1 MQLAVL
7 RKSNKLW
14 TSDSLHVRKTLYIP
28 LGACHLREEL
38 VRGPNEDEVTL
49 VGLPLA
55 TGSAEKE
62 RQSISGHYS
71 RGATLPK
78 PTFEPDLNSALIS
91 PIGQDAEDNPWV
103 LQGTNVSYDPSTSL
117 IDIAQL
123 VPPIPS
129 SSPNPST
136 PPVLP
141 APPDP
146 PRSSRMLKLLRMSRK
161 DLSYFPRSAPSST
174 RSSLDSSLLLRPRSE
189 DKPRTISLGTNSTR
203 SITRKLSSLFLDV
216 PNLLPNG
223 PTSPLSS
230 TQTGLGNGRPAY
242 SARQRSASD
251 LIGRSS
257 PSASRTSS
265 DLLHP
270 SSPEGEHV
278 ELARLASRQKTQRVG
293 GKQDWFANGGF
304 GDEGRTGGK
313 ERGVVDRQLAPQG
326 AMVVG
331 GRRGEQGED
340 VWIG

>member
-38 VRGPNEDEVTL
+38 VRGRNDDQVTL
-49 VGLPLA
+49 LGLPVA
-55 TGSAEKE
+55 TGGIEKE
-62 RQSISGHYS
+62 RQSISGHHS
-71 RGATLPK
+71 RGATTPK
-78 PTFEPDLNSALIS
+78 PTFEPDSSPALIS
-91 PIGQDAEDNPWV
+91 PVGEDNPWV

-129 SSPNPST
+129 SSPNPSSPSALTT
-136 PPVLP
+136 PL
-141 APPDP
+141 DP
-146 PRSSRMLKLLRMSRK
+146 PRSSRTLKLARVSRK
-161 DLSYFPRSAPSST
+161 DLSYFPRSVPSST

-223 PTSPLSS
+223 PALALSS
-230 TQTGLGNGRPAY
+230 TQTGLGNGRPTY

-251 LIGRSS
+251 FIGRSS
-257 PSASRTSS
+257 PASRTSS
-265 DLLHP
+265 DLHP

-278 ELARLASRQKTQRVG
+278 ELARLAGRQKTQRLG
-293 GKQDWFANGGF
+293 GKQDWFATGGF
-304 GDEGRTGGK
+304 GDERGTSGK
-313 ERGVVDRQLAPQG
+313 QKGVVDRQLAPQG
-326 AMVVG
+326 AMIVG